1 MVCASSAL
9 KLSLQRAITLAYA
22 VALPMPAPTARDW
35 SDAERLARKS
45 LMVLVVGPSM
55 VHSDGDEN
63 VRDERGSRCCDRYWS
78 AVTGN
83 NRILVWSATD

>member
-1 MVCASSAL
+1 MEPAL
-9 KLSLQRAITLAYA
+9 
-22 VALPMPAPTARDW
+22 TARDR
-35 SDAERLARKS
+35 SDVERLARKS
-45 LMVLVVGPSM
+45 LVVWVVRPGMVC
-55 VHSDGDEN
+55 SDGGEK